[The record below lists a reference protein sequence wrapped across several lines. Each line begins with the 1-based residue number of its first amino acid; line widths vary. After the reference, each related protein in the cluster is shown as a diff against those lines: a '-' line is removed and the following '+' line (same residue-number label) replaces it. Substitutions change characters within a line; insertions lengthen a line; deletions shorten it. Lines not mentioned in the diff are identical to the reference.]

1 MQNDKF
7 LSHFFI
13 TIPYRT
19 PSFNGFLQKYENVF
33 SVKIVQNRGSWFVE
47 SSGFMDL
54 AYKPAF
60 LSRLFIDILLKN
72 CILISDVRFHVKMQ
86 THTHII

>member
-7 LSHFFI
+7 LLYFSI

-19 PSFNGFLQKYENVF
+19 LCFNGFLQKYENVF
-33 SVKIVQNRGSWFVE
+33 SVKVVQNGRSQFVE
-47 SSGFMDL
+47 SSGFVNLDDET
-54 AYKPAF
+54 AF
-60 LSRLFIDILLKN
+60 LPRLFIDILLKN
-72 CILISDVRFHVKMQ
+72 CILISDVRFRVKMQ